1 MTAKAREPAANPGQR
16 KLRARRAKIISASV
30 KAVRDKISVVSTRLA
45 DIDHL

>member
-16 KLRARRAKIISASV
+16 KLMACRAKIISTSV
-30 KAVRDKISVVSTRLA
+30 KVVRDKISVVSTKLA